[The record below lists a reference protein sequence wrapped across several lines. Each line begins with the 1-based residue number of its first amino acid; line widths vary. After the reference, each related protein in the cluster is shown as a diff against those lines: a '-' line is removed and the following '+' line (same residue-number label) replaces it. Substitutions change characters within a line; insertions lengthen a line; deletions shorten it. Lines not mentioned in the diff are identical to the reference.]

1 MNLVCDSDQWS
12 DYLKETEEVDY
23 TDSLIAEL
31 TARLNAEASDSVDFI
46 RRAFEYVR
54 DEIDHS
60 WDIRSTRVTCAASEV
75 LTLQEGICYAKA
87 NLLSAILRRAEI
99 PVGFCYQRI
108 TLGDTPDTG
117 YCIHA
122 LNAVFISELDRWIRL
137 DARGNKPGVQAEFS
151 LTEERLAFPVRHEYG
166 EVDYPII
173 YSDPHPAT
181 IETLKRNT
189 NCVEMYQHGLPEQ
202 L

>member
-23 TDSLIAEL
+23 SDPSIAAL
-31 TARLNAEASDSVDFI
+31 TARLSAEASDPIEII

-54 DEIDHS
+54 DEINHS
-60 WDIRSTRVTCAASEV
+60 RDIQSTRITCAASEV
-75 LTLQEGICYAKA
+75 LKFQEGICYAKA
-87 NLLSAILRRAEI
+87 NLLSAILRRAGI
-99 PVGFCYQRI
+99 PTGFCYQRL

-122 LNAVFISELDRWIRL
+122 LNAVYVSEYDRWIRL

-151 LTEERLAFPVRHEYG
+151 LHEERLAFPIRPEY
-166 EVDYPII
+166 EEFDYGTI
-173 YSDPHPAT
+173 YAEPHPKT
-181 IETLKRNT
+181 IETLRSNT
-189 NCVEMYQHGLPEQ
+189 SCVDMYLHGLPQ
-202 L
+202 AL